1 VVVAATALWI
11 EAPKAHPRVNAH
23 PVVSV
28 YNELAIMRIVPIK
41 YLTFVILPLLI
52 FSLITAAQQS
62 VISQSQLASRPT
74 QPSVVTNEP
83 SAVWAQ
89 TLTTVAP
96 ASAVVGQEATK
107 AGVAAYT
114 SDAQLKA
121 IRDQVQIK
129 LDQFRVAR
137 GFPGATIGFVLP
149 DGRSA
154 AVSTGVSDL
163 AIKRPLVPTDLMLAG
178 SIGKTFVAATMLQL
192 ASEGKVNLDDKIDH
206 WFKTEP
212 WFPKLPN
219 ATTITV
225 RMLLNHSSGIPN
237 HADDE
242 KFFKALAANP
252 DRTWKPEDV
261 LAFVLGKKALFAAG
275 KSFLYADTNYTL
287 VGMII
292 ERVTGNTL
300 YAEVTRRFLKPL
312 KLDHTIPQEGRVI
325 PGVVNGYSSFTNL
338 AGPQGAMIVD
348 GKFTVNP
355 QAEWAGG
362 GFASTAEDLAR
373 WAKALYEG
381 GLIKQP
387 YFDQMLAGIDTG
399 EIDKYGLGVEIGE
412 GRWGKVLG
420 HDGLFPGYASA
431 MQYFPQYK
439 TAVAIQFNTDREKQI
454 PDVNGCLDEVMKIIV
469 GELTG
474 KKFDEP
480 KDRKAVAVDPKIYD
494 NYAGRYELERGLVL
508 SVRRE
513 GEHLMV
519 QVKGQAAAEIFPASE
534 TEYFSRRIDVQ
545 IKFVKNE
552 QGQVTSLIIVQNGRN
567 IPAKKIK

>member
-1 VVVAATALWI
+1 MDITTLALSLMLVTAQ
-11 EAPKAHPRVNAH
+11 P
-23 PVVSV
+23 
-28 YNELAIMRIVPIK
+28 LAI
-41 YLTFVILPLLI
+41 
-52 FSLITAAQQS
+52 S
-62 VISQSQLASRPT
+62 
-74 QPSVVTNEP
+74 
-83 SAVWAQ
+83 AQ
-89 TLTTVAP
+89 TGQTLPNTT
-96 ASAVVGQEATK
+96 
-107 AGVAAYT
+107 
-114 SDAQLKA
+114 DAQLKT
-121 IRDQVQIK
+121 IRDQIQIK
-129 LDQFRVAR
+129 LDQFRVAK

-149 DGRSA
+149 DGRSGS
-154 AVSTGVSDL
+154 VSTGVSDL
-163 AIKRPLVPTDLMLAG
+163 TTKRALVPDDLLLAG

-192 ASEGKVNLDDKIDH
+192 ASEGKVNLDDQIDQ

-219 ATTITV
+219 ANDITV
-225 RMLLNHSSGIPN
+225 RMLMNHSSGIPN

-252 DRTWKPEDV
+252 DRTWKPEDA

-275 KSFLYADTNYTL
+275 KSFSYADTNYTL

-292 ERVTGNTL
+292 EKVTSQTL

-312 KLDHTIPQEGRVI
+312 KLDRTIPQQGRVI

-338 AGPQGAMIVD
+338 AGPQGAMIVA
-348 GKFTVNP
+348 GKFTINP

-381 GLIKQP
+381 DLIKQP
-387 YFDQMLAGIDTG
+387 YFDQMLTGIGTG

-420 HDGLFPGYASA
+420 HDGLFPGYSSA

-439 TAVAIQFNTDREKQI
+439 VAVAIQFNTDREKQI
-454 PDVNGCLDEVMKIIV
+454 PDVNGCIDEVMKIIV

-494 NYAGRYELERGLVL
+494 SYAGRYELERGLVL
-508 SVRRE
+508 TVRRE
-513 GEHLMV
+513 GEHLMA

-552 QGQVTSLIIVQNGRN
+552 QGQVTSLVIVQNGRN